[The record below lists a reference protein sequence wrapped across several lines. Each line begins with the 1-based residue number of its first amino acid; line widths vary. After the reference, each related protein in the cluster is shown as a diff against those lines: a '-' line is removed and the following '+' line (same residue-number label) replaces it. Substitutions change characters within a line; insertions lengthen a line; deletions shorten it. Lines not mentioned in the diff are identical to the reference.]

1 MVGTMASLL
10 MKKPVYRD
18 QMEKFLV
25 GSVFCAFS
33 IIQLLRQVE
42 LVFPEFQ
49 SPHGHL
55 RARTCWVFH
64 YFAEDQ
70 YKDQNVLA
78 EALRLTVAS
87 LLRGL
92 VSMPGSAAQHAV

>member
-1 MVGTMASLL
+1 
-10 MKKPVYRD
+10 
-18 QMEKFLV
+18 
-25 GSVFCAFS
+25 
-33 IIQLLRQVE
+33 VE

-87 LLRGL
+87 LLRDHEPP
-92 VSMPGSAAQHAV
+92 VKVEAAIAPTTCSACTAWRARC